1 MDREDVI
8 NKVFPH
14 SLFGYDP
21 VAVDAFLDE
30 VIREFDRMTNTI
42 DVLQFRLAQEL
53 SEAKQNNDILAAELH
68 RQGYE
73 SRVEQ
78 VDIDIIDAE
87 PQPETAEDEPPEPE
101 PAPEA
106 AAEEQEPAPGDADG
120 DPFAGVL
127 EREAEAEASVPVR
140 EIAQEDPSG
149 ERKKRRERKRRR
161 KKD

>member
-53 SEAKQNNDILAAELH
+53 SEAKQNNDLLSAELH

-78 VDIDIIDAE
+78 VMDIDIVDAQ
-87 PQPETAEDEPPEPE
+87 PQPEKEEAPVHGEPE
-101 PAPEA
+101 
-106 AAEEQEPAPGDADG
+106 AEEPQTEKEAGDG
-120 DPFAGVL
+120 DPFAEVL
-127 EREAEAEASVPVR
+127 ERDAEADASGPVKEIGREA
-140 EIAQEDPSG
+140 G
-149 ERKKRRERKRRR
+149 EEAKKKRKHKRKN
-161 KKD
+161 KH

>member
-53 SEAKQNNDILAAELH
+53 SEAKQNNDLLSAELH
-68 RQGYE
+68 RQAYE
-73 SRVEQ
+73 RRAEQ
-78 VDIDIIDAE
+78 VMDIDIIDAQ
-87 PQPETAEDEPPEPE
+87 PQP
-101 PAPEA
+101 
-106 AAEEQEPAPGDADG
+106 AAEETPVQAESEKDDAQTDNEAGDG

-127 EREAEAEASVPVR
+127 ERDAEADASAPVK
-140 EIAQEDPSG
+140 EILPEQE
-149 ERKKRRERKRRR
+149 EVRKKRKHKRKNRH
-161 KKD
+161 